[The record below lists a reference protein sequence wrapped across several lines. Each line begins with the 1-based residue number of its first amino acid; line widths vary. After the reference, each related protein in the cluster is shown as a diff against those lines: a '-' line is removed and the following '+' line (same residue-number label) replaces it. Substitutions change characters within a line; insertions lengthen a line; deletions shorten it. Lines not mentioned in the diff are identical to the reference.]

1 MVIICSRRGWFL
13 CRTLSSKKL
22 KAHIG
27 KSEMRRGRVKVYI
40 SVGFLH
46 ISEINK
52 ILGKVGIT
60 NMAYLT
66 TTGSGQPVLILKE
79 GTTRSRGK
87 EAQRNNI
94 MAARVIGEVLKTTLG
109 PRGMDKMLIDS
120 LGDITITNDGAAI
133 LKEIDVEHPAAKM
146 MVEIAKTQ
154 DDMVGDGT
162 TSAVVLASELL
173 KRAEELL
180 EQNIH
185 PTILVSG
192 FRKASQKAI
201 EVINKTA
208 VPLDINDRKTLLKVA
223 LTSMSSKA
231 IGGAKD
237 HLAEISIDA
246 VKQIAEQRGEKT
258 IADIDNIQLIKK
270 TGKSLLETELI
281 QGIIIDKEVV
291 NPGMLKMK
299 ENAKIALIDSALE
312 IEKTEISAEIRI
324 KDPTQMKAF
333 LDQENDMMQDMVV
346 KIKASG
352 ANVIFCQKGIDDM
365 VQHFLAK
372 EGIIAARRVKESDME
387 KLARA
392 TGGRIISDL
401 DDLKKA
407 DLGSAGLVEERKIGD
422 DKMIFVEKCKDPHSV
437 AILIRAGLERMVDEA
452 ERAMTDS
459 LSVVSDVIE
468 NSQIVPGGGAIEIE
482 IAKELRKYATKV
494 GGREQLA
501 VEAFADAVEVIPR
514 TLAENAGLEPIDIL
528 VELRSTHDKADGK
541 FTGINV
547 FTGKLQDS
555 VANGVIEPIVVKEQA
570 IKSAAESAA
579 MILRIDDVITA
590 KAPKA
595 PAGGPGGMPGG
606 MGEE

>member
-1 MVIICSRRGWFL
+1 
-13 CRTLSSKKL
+13 
-22 KAHIG
+22 
-27 KSEMRRGRVKVYI
+27 
-40 SVGFLH
+40 
-46 ISEINK
+46 
-52 ILGKVGIT
+52 
-60 NMAYLT
+60 MAYLT

-173 KRAEELL
+173 RKAEELL
-180 EQNIH
+180 DQNIH

-192 FRKASQKAI
+192 YRKASVKAI
-201 EVINKTA
+201 ETINKLA
-208 VPLDINDRKTLLKVA
+208 VPLDVKDRKTLLKVS

-231 IGGAKD
+231 VGSARD

-246 VKQIAEQRGEKT
+246 VSQIAEQRGDKT

-281 QGIIIDKEVV
+281 RGIIIDKEVV
-291 NPGMLKMK
+291 NPGMPKVK
-299 ENAKIALIDSALE
+299 ENAKIALLDSALE

-324 KDPTQMKAF
+324 KDPSQMKAF
-333 LDQENDMMQDMVV
+333 LDQETDMMQDMVTKV
-346 KIKASG
+346 KASG
-352 ANVIFCQKGIDDM
+352 ADVIFCQKGIDDM

-372 EGIIAARRVKESDME
+372 EGIMASRRVKESDME
-387 KLARA
+387 KLAKA
-392 TGGRIISDL
+392 TGARIVSDL
-401 DDLKKA
+401 DDLKKD
-407 DLGSAGLVEERKIGD
+407 DLGLAGHVEERKIGD
-422 DKMIFVEKCKDPHSV
+422 DKMIFVEKCKSPHAV
-437 AILIRAGLERMVDEA
+437 AILIRAGLERLVDEA
-452 ERAMTDS
+452 ERAMVDS

-468 NSQIVPGGGAIEIE
+468 NNKIVPGGGAVEIE

-528 VELRSTHDKADGK
+528 VELRQVHDKENGK
-541 FTGINV
+541 YMGINV

-555 VANGVIEPIVVKEQA
+555 IANGVIEPIMVKEQA

-579 MILRIDDVITA
+579 LILRIDDVITA
-590 KAPKA
+590 KAPR
-595 PAGGPGGMPGG
+595 GGPGGMPGG

>member
-1 MVIICSRRGWFL
+1 
-13 CRTLSSKKL
+13 
-22 KAHIG
+22 
-27 KSEMRRGRVKVYI
+27 
-40 SVGFLH
+40 
-46 ISEINK
+46 
-52 ILGKVGIT
+52 
-60 NMAYLT
+60 MAYLT

-173 KRAEELL
+173 KKAEELL
-180 EQNIH
+180 DQNIH

-192 FRKASQKAI
+192 FRKASVKAI
-201 EVINKTA
+201 EVINKAA

-231 IGGAKD
+231 VGSARD

-246 VKQIAEQRGEKT
+246 VKQIAEQRGDKT

-270 TGKSLLETELI
+270 TGKSLLETQLI
-281 QGIIIDKEVV
+281 RGIIIDKEVV
-291 NPGMLKMK
+291 NPNMPKKK
-299 ENAKIALIDSALE
+299 ENAKIALLDSALE

-324 KDPTQMKAF
+324 KDPSQMKAF
-333 LDQENDMMQDMVV
+333 LDQETDMMQDMVT

-352 ANVIFCQKGIDDM
+352 ADVIFCQKGIDDM

-392 TGGRIISDL
+392 TGARISSDL
-401 DDLKKA
+401 DDLKKS
-407 DLGSAGLVEERKIGD
+407 DLGSAGHVEERKIGD

-459 LSVVSDVIE
+459 LSVISDVIE
-468 NSQIVPGGGAIEIE
+468 NNKIVAGGGAVEIE
-482 IAKELRKYATKV
+482 ISKELRKYATTV

-501 VEAFADAVEVIPR
+501 VEAFAAAVEVIPR
-514 TLAENAGLEPIDIL
+514 TLAENGGLEPIDIL
-528 VELRSTHDKADGK
+528 VELRQVHDKATGK
-541 FTGINV
+541 NMGINV

-555 VANGVIEPIVVKEQA
+555 IATGVIEPIMVKEQA

-579 MILRIDDVITA
+579 LILRIDDVITA
-590 KAPKA
+590 KAPKGA
-595 PAGGPGGMPGG
+595 PGGMPGG

>member
-1 MVIICSRRGWFL
+1 
-13 CRTLSSKKL
+13 
-22 KAHIG
+22 
-27 KSEMRRGRVKVYI
+27 
-40 SVGFLH
+40 
-46 ISEINK
+46 
-52 ILGKVGIT
+52 
-60 NMAYLT
+60 MAYLT

-162 TSAVVLASELL
+162 TTAVVLASELL
-173 KRAEELL
+173 KKAEELL
-180 EQNIH
+180 DQNIH

-192 FRKASQKAI
+192 YRKASQKAI
-201 EVINKTA
+201 EVINKIA

-231 IGGAKD
+231 VGGAKE

-246 VKQIAEQRGEKT
+246 VKQIAEQRGDKT

-270 TGKSLLETELI
+270 TGKSLLETQLI

-291 NPGMLKMK
+291 NPGMPKVK
-299 ENAKIALIDSALE
+299 ENAKIALLDSALE
-312 IEKTEISAEIRI
+312 IEKTEITAEIRI
-324 KDPTQMKAF
+324 KDPKQMKAF
-333 LDQENDMMQDMVV
+333 LDQETDMMQEMVT

-352 ANVIFCQKGIDDM
+352 ADVIFCQKGIDDM
-365 VQHFLAK
+365 VQHFLSK
-372 EGIIAARRVKESDME
+372 EGIMASRRVKESDME
-387 KLARA
+387 KLSRA

-401 DDLKKA
+401 DDLKKE
-407 DLGSAGLVEERKIGD
+407 DLGMAGHVEERKIGD

-452 ERAMTDS
+452 ERAMIDS

-468 NSQIVPGGGAIEIE
+468 NNKIVAGGGAVEIE
-482 IAKELRKYATKV
+482 IARELRKYATKV

-528 VELRSTHDKADGK
+528 VELRSKHDTAEGK
-541 FTGINV
+541 NFGINV
-547 FTGKLQDS
+547 FTGKLQNS
-555 VANGVIEPIVVKEQA
+555 IENGVIEPIVVKEQA

-590 KAPKA
+590 KSPKGG
-595 PAGGPGGMPGG
+595 PGGPGGPGGMPGG

>member
-1 MVIICSRRGWFL
+1 
-13 CRTLSSKKL
+13 
-22 KAHIG
+22 
-27 KSEMRRGRVKVYI
+27 
-40 SVGFLH
+40 
-46 ISEINK
+46 
-52 ILGKVGIT
+52 
-60 NMAYLT
+60 MAYLT

-109 PRGMDKMLIDS
+109 PRGMDKMLIDG

-146 MVEIAKTQ
+146 MVEIARTQ

-173 KRAEELL
+173 RKAEELL
-180 EQNIH
+180 DQNIH

-192 FRKASQKAI
+192 FRKASVKAI
-201 EVINKTA
+201 ETINKTS
-208 VPLDINDRKTLLKVA
+208 VPLDINDKKTLLKVA

-231 IGGAKD
+231 VGSARE
-237 HLAEISIDA
+237 HLAEISIEA

-270 TGKSLLETELI
+270 TGKSLLETQLI
-281 QGIIIDKEVV
+281 RGIIIDKEVV
-291 NPGMLKMK
+291 NPGMPKMK
-299 ENAKIALIDSALE
+299 ENAKIALLDSALE
-312 IEKTEISAEIRI
+312 IEKTEITAEIRI
-324 KDPTQMKAF
+324 KDPSQMKAF
-333 LDQENDMMQDMVV
+333 LDQETDMLQEMVNKV
-346 KIKASG
+346 KTSG
-352 ANVIFCQKGIDDM
+352 ADIIFCQKGIDDM

-372 EGIIAARRVKESDME
+372 EGIMAARRVKESDME

-392 TGGRIISDL
+392 TGGRIVSNL
-401 DDLKKA
+401 DDLKKT
-407 DLGSAGLVEERKIGD
+407 DLGLAGHVEERKIGD

-452 ERAMTDS
+452 ERAMTDC

-468 NSQIVPGGGAIEIE
+468 NNKIVPGGGAIEIE

-528 VELRSTHDKADGK
+528 VELRSVHDKAEGK
-541 FTGINV
+541 NMGINI

-555 VANGVIEPIVVKEQA
+555 ITNGVIEPIVVKEQA

-590 KAPKA
+590 KAPKGG
-595 PAGGPGGMPGG
+595 PGGPGGMPG
-606 MGEE
+606 MEE